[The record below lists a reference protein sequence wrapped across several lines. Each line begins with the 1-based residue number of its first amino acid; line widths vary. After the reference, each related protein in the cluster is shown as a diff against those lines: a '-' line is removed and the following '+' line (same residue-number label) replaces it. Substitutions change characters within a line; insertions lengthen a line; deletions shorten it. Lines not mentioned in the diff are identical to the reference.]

1 MLFAGNEFQEI
12 VLKHYG
18 HITYQKG
25 AWIPEE
31 DSILLAP
38 KELAY
43 IDLCVSATP
52 LAFISCECMRTPLQL
67 MKKMLYWQCTDW
79 CADCR

>member
-12 VLKHYG
+12 VLKYYG
-18 HITYQKG
+18 HITHQKG
-25 AWIPEE
+25 AWIPEK

-52 LAFISCECMRTPLQL
+52 LGFHFLCVHEDSLAAREENAGLAMC
-67 MKKMLYWQCTDW
+67 
-79 CADCR
+79 